1 MDHITNITIPRLDR
15 ERLTTASS
23 AIAAAVF
30 VYSVVRLM
38 QKDKKPEGTR
48 EIPTPK
54 SAYPY
59 VGKKININLK
69 KKKKKELTASNYRS
83 PVIFG

>member
-1 MDHITNITIPRLDR
+1 MDHIANITIPRLDR

-23 AIAAAVF
+23 AIAAAVL

-38 QKDKKPEGTR
+38 QKDKKPEGVR
-48 EIPTPK
+48 EVPTPK

-59 VGKKININLK
+59 IGKKININLIIKNKIK
-69 KKKKKELTASNYRS
+69 KS
-83 PVIFG
+83 